1 VIELGVI
8 CASSLV
14 AAMLTVFSGFGL
26 GTLLLPVF
34 AIYFPT
40 TIAVAMTAIAH
51 FGNNLVKLALFGRL
65 ADRTVVRRF
74 GIPALLAS
82 FIGARLLIE
91 MADDAPLAR
100 YRLFGSAHDVT
111 TIGVVVGLLIALF
124 AVWEVVPRLSGV
136 GFDPKYLAVGGVLS
150 GFFGG
155 LSGHQGALR
164 SAFLVRCNLSKEAF
178 IGTGVIIACLVDMA
192 RLVLYG
198 RDMNLATVRA
208 NWVLVA
214 AAILSAAAGVVLSV
228 RVLPHVSMRA
238 IRRLVTVM
246 LFVIAALLISGLV

>member
-1 VIELGVI
+1 MIEFIVV
-8 CASSLV
+8 CAVSLV
-14 AAMLTVFSGFGL
+14 ASTLTVFSGFGL

-34 AIYFPT
+34 AIFFPT
-40 TIAVAMTAIAH
+40 TIAVAITAVVH
-51 FGNNLVKLALFGRL
+51 FGNNLIKVTLFGRN

-82 FIGARLLIE
+82 FLGARLLVGL
-91 MADDAPLAR
+91 ASNAPVAS
-100 YRLFGSAHDVT
+100 YSLFGAIHDVT
-111 TIGVVVGLLIALF
+111 PIGFAVGSLIAVF
-124 AVWEVVPRLSGV
+124 AAWEAVPRLSRV
-136 GFDPKYLAVGGVLS
+136 GFDPKYLALGGVLS

-164 SAFLVRCNLSKEAF
+164 SAFLVHSGLSKEAF
-178 IGTGVIIACLVDMA
+178 IGTGVVVACLVDAA

-198 RDMNLATVRA
+198 REMNLATVRDHWPLA
-208 NWVLVA
+208 VA
-214 AAILSAAAGVVLSV
+214 AIISAAAGVALSA

-246 LFVIAALLISGLV
+246 LFVIATALIVGLV

>member
-1 VIELGVI
+1 MIELGVI
-8 CASSLV
+8 CV
-14 AAMLTVFSGFGL
+14 AAFVASTLTVFSGFGL

-34 AIYFPT
+34 AIFFPT
-40 TIAVAMTAIAH
+40 TMAVAITAVVH
-51 FGNNLVKLALFGRL
+51 FGNNLVKLTLFGRN

-82 FIGARLLIE
+82 FLGARLLVV
-91 MADDAPLAR
+91 LAGDPPVAS
-100 YRLFGSAHDVT
+100 YTLFGTVRDVAP
-111 TIGVVVGLLIALF
+111 IGVAVGSLIAVF
-124 AVWEVVPRLSGV
+124 AAWEAVPRLSRI
-136 GFDPKYLAVGGVLS
+136 GFDAKYLAVGGALS

-164 SAFLVRCNLSKEAF
+164 SAFLVRSGLSKEAF
-178 IGTGVIIACLVDMA
+178 IGTGVVVACLVDAA

-198 RDMNLATVRA
+198 REMNLTTVTDH
-208 NWVLVA
+208 WPLA
-214 AAILSAAAGVVLSV
+214 AGAIVSAAAGVALAS

-246 LFVIAALLISGLV
+246 LFVIAVALIAGLV